1 MQSSSISSRNPD
13 VQLVS
18 LAMVADQRSQGESS
32 EVGDGVIIV
41 VNVVVE
47 LDAVVSGKIVIRVE
61 RWAGLYIL
69 GGGRECTNL
78 ARTWR

>member
-1 MQSSSISSRNPD
+1 MIT
-13 VQLVS
+13 
-18 LAMVADQRSQGESS
+18 
-32 EVGDGVIIV
+32 V